1 VKIGKV
7 QSARRRHWHDVKEK
21 ERRVEREGGGA
32 SEKGEAVVEDEAN
45 GKEIGI
51 GKSIDERSRAG
62 NIVSAA
68 RSDCVRFY
76 GTRQLARNESIVRE
90 ELNRVLPWYTI

>member
-1 VKIGKV
+1 LEKFKALVVATGAMLK
-7 QSARRRHWHDVKEK
+7 RRKEESREEVGTSEK
-21 ERRVEREGGGA
+21 E
-32 SEKGEAVVEDEAN
+32 EAVVEDEAS
-45 GKEIGI
+45 GEEIGI
-51 GKSIDERSRAG
+51 GKSADERSRAG

-90 ELNRVLPWYTI
+90 ELNRVLPRYTI